1 MSDATAETEAAP
13 KASKLPLILGVV
25 LALAGGA
32 GGYFAVSSGLLFSG
46 GGEHATGGDHSGVAH
61 AESGH
66 AEPAAD
72 GGHGAEAGHG
82 GSQPVTMGEF
92 AFVELPPLVISL
104 GPGAV
109 NTHLRFRATLE
120 VPTPYAEEVAALTPR
135 VLDAMNGYL
144 RALAPSD
151 IEAQDAL
158 LVIRGQ
164 LTRRVQLVLGREKL
178 RDLLVLEFV
187 LN

>member
-1 MSDATAETEAAP
+1 M
-13 KASKLPLILGVV
+13 KVAS
-25 LALAGGA
+25 
-32 GGYFAVSSGLLFSG
+32 
-46 GGEHATGGDHSGVAH
+46 
-61 AESGH
+61 
-66 AEPAAD
+66 AAD
-72 GGHGAEAGHG
+72 NA
-82 GSQPVTMGEF
+82 
-92 AFVELPPLVISL
+92 VI
-104 GPGAV
+104 G
-109 NTHLRFRATLE
+109 N
-120 VPTPYAEEVAALTPR
+120 AEEVAALTPR

-151 IEAQDAL
+151 VEAQDAL